1 MTAFVQ
7 IIEFE
12 TDKLDEFRR
21 LQDEM
26 RQSSGGEARFTNG
39 VVAQDRDKP
48 NSYVVMVEF
57 PSYEAAQANNNDPR
71 TQELAK
77 KMSALAST
85 KTTFHNLDVI
95 ERMP

>member
-12 TDKLDEFRR
+12 TDKLDEMRR

-26 RQSSGGEARFTNG
+26 QRSGGAQRYTTG

-48 NSYVVMVEF
+48 NSYFMVVEF
-57 PSYEAAQANNNDPR
+57 PSYEAAEANNNDPR
-71 TQELAK
+71 TQEFAA
-77 KMSALAST
+77 KMSQLASS

-95 ERMP
+95 DRMP